1 MQTRPLLIDGLLAN
15 SLQMTGGHLSI
26 NSLRSVCAWVAI
38 GSTTKIAMDVML
50 FYGSQSH
57 PHPPTSHELLL
68 VRLNQQALAEES
80 SNQSKAQKAS
90 STFAVK

>member
-1 MQTRPLLIDGLLAN
+1 MQMQIRPLLIEGLLAN
-15 SLQMTGGHLSI
+15 SVQMTGGHLSI
-26 NSLRSVCAWVAI
+26 HPSICLRVGGNWPDYL
-38 GSTTKIAMDVML
+38 DVML
-50 FYGSQSH
+50 FNGSQSH